1 MQTPVLTLA
10 EFKGIA
16 SVRDR
21 TGGRVTLQHMNAGSP
36 LPVKSY
42 LFSHRY
48 IAPRVERFPFFSQW
62 RFQLAGL
69 QIGRE
74 VVGAGATADR
84 PVNQVT
90 RPGCLGLH
98 NRRRDALTA
107 APQQDTAPHPS
118 I

>member
-1 MQTPVLTLA
+1 MRAA
-10 EFKGIA
+10 EAVGTEAETETATEKQEA
-16 SVRDR
+16 AATTKQQKWEQECAKAVRYH
-21 TGGRVTLQHMNAGSP
+21 Q
-36 LPVKSY
+36 KQQ
-42 LFSHRY
+42 
-48 IAPRVERFPFFSQW
+48 EW

-84 PVNQVT
+84 SANQVV

-98 NRRRDALTA
+98 SRRRDALTA
-107 APQQDTAPHPS
+107 APQQDTAPLPN